1 MCVCDR
7 LDPVSYMGSQSP
19 WNDTHL
25 NLIFDVRSLAEMLI
39 VRSNGV
45 EAARAVDVGMV
56 PEKQRNTCNSG
67 LHGVRLAR

>member
-25 NLIFDVRSLAEMLI
+25 NLIFDVRSLAE
-39 VRSNGV
+39 
-45 EAARAVDVGMV
+45 AARAVDVGMV